1 MTAKPVPEHI
11 SDERLAKLVARMRTQ
26 AIETAED
33 HLPHAAREYA
43 EVECALTELQHRREA
58 EAGTPV
64 AFRWLDGE
72 GHNAGWRYSDVD
84 PRQDDREVE
93 MSGAHSVGVCEP
105 LYLAA
110 SPSSPA
116 SGARVKPLR
125 WVPYNDGVRAKSIL
139 RGIYAVLHDGDD
151 PDEWSARYDGRVLGY
166 HRSQSDG
173 EAACQSHFDAAIR
186 SALGEQP

>member
-1 MTAKPVPEHI
+1 MTAKPGPEHI
-11 SDERLAKLVARMRTQ
+11 SDELM
-26 AIETAED
+26 AELIQRST
-33 HLPHAAREYA
+33 HNRNQFQPSSRSWAMHNGYVL
-43 EVECALTELQHRREA
+43 ALTELQHRREA

-186 SALGEQP
+186 SALGEHP